1 MNSQNQLYREI
12 QNKKGSTAFRKIKPF
27 QVSKEY
33 NIPLSNQ
40 FKEKDD
46 LLFFKY
52 NPLSMKNAGEAIDI
66 EIPLNV
72 NRKMEIEV
80 VDVTDTYNYEIVT
93 DQGHRYRPNKN
104 IKHYRGVVK
113 NNVNSIVALTC
124 FENEIMGIIATE
136 DGNFNIA
143 YDKVTG
149 LHVSYNDR
157 NLKDKYSFLC
167 STIEDESVMY
177 DAKVLLNPSDD
188 VLLNPSNKTSIRST
202 TFNIKHVRF
211 YFETE
216 FDIYQARGNSVSSV
230 EAFVTALYNQVATL
244 YRNEGIFTAISEIHV
259 WTREDPYT
267 QMNLQEL
274 LTQFQNIRTS
284 INGDIGQLLNFRGL
298 GGMTAGFNALCNVST
313 RRKLSVSS
321 ITQFFSVVPGV
332 TH

>member
-1 MNSQNQLYREI
+1 
-12 QNKKGSTAFRKIKPF
+12 
-27 QVSKEY
+27 
-33 NIPLSNQ
+33 
-40 FKEKDD
+40 
-46 LLFFKY
+46 
-52 NPLSMKNAGEAIDI
+52 
-66 EIPLNV
+66 
-72 NRKMEIEV
+72 
-80 VDVTDTYNYEIVT
+80 
-93 DQGHRYRPNKN
+93 
-104 IKHYRGVVK
+104 
-113 NNVNSIVALTC
+113 
-124 FENEIMGIIATE
+124 MGLIATE

-244 YRNEGIFTAISEIHV
+244 YGNEGIFTAISEIHV

-298 GGMTAGFNALCNVST
+298 GGMAAGFNALCNVST

-321 ITQFFSVVPGV
+321 IIQFFSVVPTYSRTIKV
-332 TH
+332 MTHEIGHLLGSRHTHACV

>member
-113 NNVNSIVALTC
+113 
-124 FENEIMGIIATE
+124 
-136 DGNFNIA
+136 
-143 YDKVTG
+143 K
-149 LHVSYNDR
+149 LH
-157 NLKDKYSFLC
+157 
-167 STIEDESVMY
+167 
-177 DAKVLLNPSDD
+177 
-188 VLLNPSNKTSIRST
+188 
-202 TFNIKHVRF
+202 
-211 YFETE
+211 
-216 FDIYQARGNSVSSV
+216 
-230 EAFVTALYNQVATL
+230 
-244 YRNEGIFTAISEIHV
+244 
-259 WTREDPYT
+259 
-267 QMNLQEL
+267 
-274 LTQFQNIRTS
+274 
-284 INGDIGQLLNFRGL
+284 
-298 GGMTAGFNALCNVST
+298 
-313 RRKLSVSS
+313 
-321 ITQFFSVVPGV
+321 
-332 TH
+332 

>member
-1 MNSQNQLYREI
+1 MKTRILFFFLFAFTLQNMNSQNQMYREI
-12 QNKKGSTAFRKIKPF
+12 QNKKGSTVFRKIKPF

-52 NPLSMKNAGEAIDI
+52 NPLNMKNAGEAIDI

-124 FENEIMGIIATE
+124 FENEIMGLIATE

-274 LTQFQNIRTS
+274 
-284 INGDIGQLLNFRGL
+284 
-298 GGMTAGFNALCNVST
+298 
-313 RRKLSVSS
+313 
-321 ITQFFSVVPGV
+321 
-332 TH
+332 